1 MVQIRELIYQ
11 CDQTMKAVTVSY
23 FQLQHSISASSPVH
37 FQTLCE
43 SSRLYEPGS
52 SLNDYAKRL
61 PPSSSTGST
70 ASISSSSTPS
80 TSSSSDQPS
89 VPVYKFH
96 SYYEKPGGVDT
107 ADRVDTTTSRLKSL
121 SDSESVESG
130 EERRTISSGD
140 ELETD
145 KEVLSKFFKLN
156 FILLQFK
163 FMFYGP

>member
-61 PPSSSTGST
+61 PPSTTSSM
-70 ASISSSSTPS
+70 ASISSTTPPS
-80 TSSSSDQPS
+80 GSDQLS
-89 VPVYKFH
+89 APVYKFH
-96 SYYEKPGGVDT
+96 SYYDKPGVDT
-107 ADRVDTTTSRLKSL
+107 ADRVDISNRLKSL

-130 EERRTISSGD
+130 EERKDLTTISSGD

-145 KEVLSKFFKLN
+145 KDGRGKRYNLLRCLSVFLFADE
-156 FILLQFK
+156 
-163 FMFYGP
+163 

>member
-61 PPSSSTGST
+61 PHSSTGST
-70 ASISSSSTPS
+70 ASISSASTPS
-80 TSSSSDQPS
+80 SSSASGDQQS

-130 EERRTISSGD
+130 EDRKDRISSGD

-145 KEVLSKFFKLN
+145 KEVLSKFT
-156 FILLQFK
+156 
-163 FMFYGP
+163 